1 MSYYIQCGELFHYGV
16 LGMRWGV
23 RRYQNID
30 GSLTEAGKDHR
41 AKYVAKEQKRL
52 MKQYARYEK
61 KYKRKAD
68 KAANSFKNGVDP
80 RYANAARTGAEVI
93 RKRRGG

>member
-1 MSYYIQCGELFHYGV
+1 MPYCIRNGELFHYGV

-61 KYKRKAD
+61 RNKGVLMCITFTTEKYIQKT
-68 KAANSFKNGVDP
+68 S
-80 RYANAARTGAEVI
+80 
-93 RKRRGG
+93 